1 MRGGERPLPLALA
14 LLVIARLVIA
24 LLALARLVL
33 ALLVTARLVAARL
46 VTARLVTAR
55 LVLALLSAASLRFG
69 LRAVVAR
76 ADFEARDDLL
86 LDFLADQPL
95 DVAKVRAVFARD
107 ERHGL
112 AGFARA
118 AGAADA
124 VDVVF
129 RDVRQVVVHHVR
141 QRLDVKTACGDVGGD
156 QDLQL
161 AVLEALQGLHALR
174 LALVA
179 VDRW

>member
-1 MRGGERPLPLALA
+1 MRGGETLGLLLLLPLLSAPLILA
-14 LLVIARLVIA
+14 LLA
-24 LLALARLVL
+24 ARLVL
-33 ALLVTARLVAARL
+33 PLLP
-46 VTARLVTAR
+46 
-55 LVLALLSAASLRFG
+55 SAPLRFG

-76 ADFEARDDLL
+76 ARLVSRDDLL
-86 LDFLADQPL
+86 LDFLADKPL

-107 ERHGL
+107 ERHLL

-129 RDVRQVVVHHVR
+129 RDVRQVVVHDVR
-141 QRLDVKTACGDVGGD
+141 QRLDVQAPRGDVGGD
-156 QDLQL
+156 EHLQL
-161 AVLEALQGLHALR
+161 AVLEALQSLHALR

-179 VDRW
+179 V